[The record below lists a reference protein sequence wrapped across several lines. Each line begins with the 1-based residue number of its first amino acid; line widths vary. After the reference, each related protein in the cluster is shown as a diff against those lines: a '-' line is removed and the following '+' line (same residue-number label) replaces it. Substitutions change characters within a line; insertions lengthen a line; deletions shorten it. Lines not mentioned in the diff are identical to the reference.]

1 MRHPMAMV
9 LDGKKVAA
17 AIDEEL
23 ARRIGILRAERI
35 VPKLQIV
42 RVGDKKDDLYYERS
56 LARHC
61 RDLGISVATVVLD
74 EASCKDRLLDEVDA
88 VNRDDRIHGCMVFR
102 PLPDAALESEVCKR
116 LDPEKDI
123 DGMTFASLAGV
134 FAGMKLGHPP
144 CTAEACLAILDHYGI
159 PLQGRKAVVVGR
171 SLVVGKPVSVLL
183 QNRNATVTVCHSKT
197 ADLARECRG
206 ADILVVAIGKA
217 EAVDGRFV
225 SPGQIVVDVGINV
238 DESGRTRGDVNYCE
252 ASAVVE
258 AITPVP
264 GGVGSVTTA
273 ILCKHIVEAAERRL
287 GFKAQGT

>member
-1 MRHPMAMV
+1 MALV

-17 AIDEEL
+17 AIDEDL

-42 RVGDKKDDLYYERS
+42 RVGEKKDDLYYERS

-61 RDLGISVATVVLD
+61 RDLGISVETVVLD
-74 EASCKDRLLDEVDA
+74 EASCKDRLLDEVEA

-144 CTAEACLAILDHYGI
+144 CTAEACLEILDRYGI
-159 PLQGRKAVVVGR
+159 PLQGKNVTVIGR
-171 SLVVGKPVSVLL
+171 SLVVGKPVSALL
-183 QNRNATVTVCHSKT
+183 QNRNATVTMCHSKT
-197 ADLARECRG
+197 RELASACRG

-217 EAVDGRFV
+217 KAIGRRFV
-225 SPGQIVVDVGINV
+225 SPNQIVIDVGINV
-238 DESGRTRGDVNYCE
+238 DESGETRGDVDYDE
-252 ASAVVE
+252 VSPVVQ

-273 ILCKHIVEAAERRL
+273 ILCKHLVEAAERRL

>member
-1 MRHPMAMV
+1 MRRLMALV

-17 AIDEEL
+17 AIDEDL

-42 RVGDKKDDLYYERS
+42 RVGEKKDDLYYERS

-61 RDLGISVATVVLD
+61 RDLGISVETVVLD
-74 EASCKDRLLDEVDA
+74 EASCKDRLLDEVEA

-134 FAGMKLGHPP
+134 FAGMKMGHPP
-144 CTAEACLAILDHYGI
+144 CTAEACLEILDRYGI
-159 PLQGRKAVVVGR
+159 PLQGKNVTVIGR
-171 SLVVGKPVSVLL
+171 SLVVGKPVSALL
-183 QNRNATVTVCHSKT
+183 QNRNATVTMCHSKT
-197 ADLARECRG
+197 RELASACRG

-217 EAVDGRFV
+217 KAIGRRFV
-225 SPGQIVVDVGINV
+225 SPNQIVIDVGINV
-238 DESGRTRGDVNYCE
+238 DESGETRGDVDYDE
-252 ASAVVE
+252 VSPVVQ

-273 ILCKHIVEAAERRL
+273 ILCKHIVEAAERKL
-287 GFKAQGT
+287 GFDAH